1 MTQVILTAV
10 GQICDALS
18 LSDLYKYVCNSV
30 ECKSNCCDNFI
41 VCSCVTSE
49 IDIEQEEESDS
60 TDACMELCMH
70 MFNSASTFSTES
82 IRDIEEE

>member
-1 MTQVILTAV
+1 MAQVILTAV

-18 LSDLYKYVCNSV
+18 LKEMWMYVCNSM

-41 VCSCVTSE
+41 VCSCITSE
-49 IDIEQEEESDS
+49 VDIESEGSNS
-60 TDACMELCMH
+60 TDACMELCMD
-70 MFNSASTFSTES
+70 MFNSDSTFSTES

>member
-1 MTQVILTAV
+1 MAMVLTAIS
-10 GQICDALS
+10 QICDALS
-18 LSDLYKYVCNSV
+18 LKEMWMYVCNSM

-41 VCSCVTSE
+41 VCSCITSE
-49 IDIEQEEESDS
+49 IDIEEEPNN
-60 TDACMELCMH
+60 TDACTELCMS

>member
-1 MTQVILTAV
+1 MYAIVWNA
-10 GQICDALS
+10 
-18 LSDLYKYVCNSV
+18 
-30 ECKSNCCDNFI
+30 KSNCCDNFI

-49 IDIEQEEESDS
+49 IDIEEDNNNS
-60 TDACMELCMH
+60 DACADLCMS

>member
-1 MTQVILTAV
+1 MAMILTAIS
-10 GQICDALS
+10 QICDALS
-18 LSDLYKYVCNSV
+18 LKEMWMYVCNSM

-41 VCSCVTSE
+41 VCSCITSE
-49 IDIEQEEESDS
+49 IDIEEEPNNS
-60 TDACMELCMH
+60 DACAELCMS

>member
-1 MTQVILTAV
+1 MAMILTAIS
-10 GQICDALS
+10 QICDALS
-18 LSDLYKYVCNSV
+18 LKEMWMYVCNSM

-49 IDIEQEEESDS
+49 IDIEDDTNN
-60 TDACMELCMH
+60 TDTCTELCMH

>member
-1 MTQVILTAV
+1 MAQVILTAV

-18 LSDLYKYVCNSV
+18 LKEMWMYVCNSM

-41 VCSCVTSE
+41 VCSCITSE
-49 IDIEQEEESDS
+49 IDIEEEPNNS
-60 TDACMELCMH
+60 DACADLCMS

-82 IRDIEEE
+82 IRDIEE

>member
-1 MTQVILTAV
+1 MAMILTAIS
-10 GQICDALS
+10 QICDALS
-18 LSDLYKYVCNSV
+18 LKEMWMYVCNSM

-49 IDIEQEEESDS
+49 IDIEEDNNN
-60 TDACMELCMH
+60 TDACTELCMS

>member
-1 MTQVILTAV
+1 MAMVIKAIS
-10 GQICDALS
+10 QICDALS
-18 LSDLYKYVCNSV
+18 LKEMWMYVCNSM

-41 VCSCVTSE
+41 ICSCVTSE
-49 IDIEQEEESDS
+49 IDIEEDNNNS
-60 TDACMELCMH
+60 DACAELCMS

>member
-1 MTQVILTAV
+1 MAMILTAIS
-10 GQICDALS
+10 QICDALS
-18 LSDLYKYVCNSV
+18 LKEMWMYVCNSM

-41 VCSCVTSE
+41 ICSCVTSE
-49 IDIEQEEESDS
+49 IDIEEDNNNS
-60 TDACMELCMH
+60 DACAELCMS

>member
-18 LSDLYKYVCNSV
+18 LKEMWMYVCNSM

-41 VCSCVTSE
+41 VCSCITSE
-49 IDIEQEEESDS
+49 VDIESEGSNS
-60 TDACMELCMH
+60 TDACMELCMD
-70 MFNSASTFSTES
+70 MFNSDSTFSTES

>member
-18 LSDLYKYVCNSV
+18 LSDLYKYVCNSM

-41 VCSCVTSE
+41 VCSCITSE
-49 IDIEQEEESDS
+49 VDIEEEGSNS
-60 TDACMELCMH
+60 TDACMELCMD
-70 MFNSASTFSTES
+70 MFNSDSIFSTES